1 MAING
6 GKILCLFGV
15 KGGIGKS
22 VLALNLAGVAS
33 LNKIKTLIID
43 MDIYGGSIALALNKE
58 NNKTIYN
65 FVDDYNNNRFED
77 IKNYICTYNEYIDY
91 ISSPKDPRKSN
102 KIDSIYLEI
111 LLEKARYNYDLIIL
125 DTNHILNEINLSIM
139 DKSDEIL
146 FVVSNDMFDLKN
158 MRNLIAIFKDLE
170 KDNYRVL
177 LNDSFRNDKKYYD
190 MHAIKDIIK
199 NNIDYYISDK
209 YYVKDIASFIN
220 SGDIITLNKKYIGT
234 RDYKVLDLIIE
245 NVLGEIN
252 EE

>member
-22 VLALNLAGVAS
+22 VLALNLAAVAS

-220 SGDIITLNKKYIGT
+220 NGDIITLNKKYIGT

-245 NVLGEIN
+245 NVLGDIN